1 MYDWVVYICPVPGG
15 QRPIPLGA
23 KLPANDA
30 IMKTN
35 HARS

>member
-1 MYDWVVYICPVPGG
+1 MYDWVVYICPVPDGP
-15 QRPIPLGA
+15 RPIPLSA
-23 KLPANDA
+23 QLPANDA